1 MEAKRIYIIG
11 SLRNPEVPKI
21 ASALRG
27 LGFDTFD
34 DWYAAGPKAD
44 DHWQEYEKG
53 RGRTYAQ
60 ALDGTAAKNVF
71 RFDKANLDKSDAV
84 VMVLPAGKSAHLE
97 LGYVI
102 GTGKPGFIYMPPE
115 DCRWD
120 VMYRFANKVV
130 NNVDELVEALREE

>member
-44 DHWQEYEKG
+44 DHWQEYEKS

-130 NNVDELVEALREE
+130 NSIEELVDAIKHR